1 MNAYYALTTK
11 LYDLLLADE
20 DIHTVTKGGIIDLD
34 KKNVFGLAHINVVSA
49 VPTTSTIIF
58 SVSIIVADL
67 RNTNNV
73 PSTEKFIGHDNED
86 DNLNTM
92 MYVLIRLY
100 LQLHKQEDAYDIL
113 TPPTLTPF
121 IEEHGNITDGW
132 QAVFEIETEI
142 GDVTSC

>member
-49 VPTTSTIIF
+49 IPSTSTITF
-58 SVSIIVADL
+58 SVSIIAADL
-67 RNTNNV
+67 RNISNV
-73 PSTEKFIGHDNED
+73 QSTEKFIGHDNED
-86 DNLNTM
+86 DNLNSM

-100 LQLHKQEDAYDIL
+100 LELHKQEEDYDIL

-121 IEEHGNITDGW
+121 IEDHGNITDGW
-132 QAVFEIETEI
+132 HAVFEIEAPI
-142 GDVTSC
+142 GDVSSC